1 MNKNFTEEDNA
12 ILAAIKDGCVRFS
25 EIVSRTGVE
34 YRLVDRRLQAMRRA
48 RKITFSTTY
57 GWGIRD

>member
-1 MNKNFTEEDNA
+1 MKKDFTDVDGA
-12 ILAAIKDGCVRFS
+12 ILAAIKDGCVRFN
-25 EIVSRTGVE
+25 EIVARTDIRFRV
-34 YRLVDRRLQAMRRA
+34 VDRRLQAMRRA